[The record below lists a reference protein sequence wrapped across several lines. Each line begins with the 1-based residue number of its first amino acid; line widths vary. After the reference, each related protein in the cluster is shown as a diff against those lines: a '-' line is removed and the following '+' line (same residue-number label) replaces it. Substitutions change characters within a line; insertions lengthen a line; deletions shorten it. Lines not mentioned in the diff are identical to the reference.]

1 MATSRQGYVFAG
13 AEAGGLFRMPIG
25 NGGSWEN
32 VTAGLPRAA
41 AVRAVAV
48 HPQDPDTVFAGTQH
62 GPYRSRDGGAKF
74 ERLDFADTYMV
85 GWSFQFDP
93 HNPDIVYFG
102 TSPAQVY
109 RSDNGGDSWESLGL
123 SQGSDVVTMDF
134 PTRLIAMTV
143 DSADSNLI
151 YAALEVGGVVR
162 SRDGGRTWQDCKDGM
177 APDEGRLD
185 MHGIVTSPSTP
196 GSVYIT
202 TRPGPFTSQ
211 NQGNTWDYVDMSDVS
226 PITYTREMKVTPHDP
241 NMIYVAMGRAA
252 VSHNGALWRTKDLMG
267 SLGANGPRH
276 GGP

>member
-1 MATSRQGYVFAG
+1 MASSRQDYVFAG

-25 NGGSWEN
+25 NGDSWEN

-48 HPQDPDTVFAGTQH
+48 HPQDTDTVFAGTQN

-123 SQGSDVVTMDF
+123 NQGSDVVTMDF
-134 PTRLIAMTV
+134 PTRLIAITV
-143 DSADSNLI
+143 DPADSNLI
-151 YAALEVGGVVR
+151 YGCL
-162 SRDGGRTWQDCKDGM
+162 
-177 APDEGRLD
+177 
-185 MHGIVTSPSTP
+185 
-196 GSVYIT
+196 GS
-202 TRPGPFTSQ
+202 G
-211 NQGNTWDYVDMSDVS
+211 WC
-226 PITYTREMKVTPHDP
+226 
-241 NMIYVAMGRAA
+241 
-252 VSHNGALWRTKDLMG
+252 GA
-267 SLGANGPRH
+267 
-276 GGP
+276 

>member
-1 MATSRQGYVFAG
+1 
-13 AEAGGLFRMPIG
+13 MPIG
-25 NGGSWEN
+25 NGDSWEN

-93 HNPDIVYFG
+93 HNPDIVNFG

-123 SQGSDVVTMDF
+123 NQGSDVVTMDF

-143 DSADSNLI
+143 DPRTPTSSMLPWKWVVWCV
-151 YAALEVGGVVR
+151 AAMAGAL
-162 SRDGGRTWQDCKDGM
+162 GRTARKEWPLM
-177 APDEGRLD
+177 
-185 MHGIVTSPSTP
+185 
-196 GSVYIT
+196 
-202 TRPGPFTSQ
+202 
-211 NQGNTWDYVDMSDVS
+211 
-226 PITYTREMKVTPHDP
+226 
-241 NMIYVAMGRAA
+241 RAA
-252 VSHNGALWRTKDLMG
+252 WTCTA
-267 SLGANGPRH
+267 SLPARPPLAASTSRRAPAHSPAKIKATLGTSST
-276 GGP
+276 